1 MFLNGLIIVPKPQ
14 VDDIWHNFL
23 QFPSSCSSWWWHENV
38 NECKLELLQ
47 GGCSQGEPGHAL
59 KDPESHLKY
68 LLDAP
73 VISVILVIIILRSNY
88 PCLVCINIRY
98 TVSTVSW
105 YIAFCTPPPC
115 LFTVPSLIV
124 WRVTDFWFYAD
135 PSLIPSNLIMI
146 SCGCDNAAI
155 LGTKCQIRVSQGIL
169 TLPPHILTL
178 QGRSVWNM
186 YPNYIHWIELN
197 WIEYPTPRNALFV
210 RWSVTFFTPSN
221 TNAHEFNIW
230 VCALD
235 F

>member
-1 MFLNGLIIVPKPQ
+1 MPFWSISKTVRFSHRRVFEWSYNCAQATSWWYLTY
-14 VDDIWHNFL
+14 FL

-197 WIEYPTPRNALFV
+197 WIL
-210 RWSVTFFTPSN
+210 
-221 TNAHEFNIW
+221 FNIYMESEFR
-230 VCALD
+230 AA
-235 F
+235 FQMFR